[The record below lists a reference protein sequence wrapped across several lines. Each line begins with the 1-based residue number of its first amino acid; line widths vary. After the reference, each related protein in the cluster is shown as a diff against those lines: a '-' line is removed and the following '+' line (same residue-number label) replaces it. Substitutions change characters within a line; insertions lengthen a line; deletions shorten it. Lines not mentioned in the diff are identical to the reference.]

1 MAKITLIVDAD
12 MSKNEMVD
20 LICAE
25 HNYDRFTVKIED
37 DWRLDDRLNRVHEK
51 EPQKKPKVKKPK
63 IPTREQFSADIL
75 GEVIKT
81 HLQNLHVKAAA
92 REAADTA
99 VQNVNVEVK

>member
-12 MSKNEMVD
+12 MSKKEMVD

-25 HNYDRFTVKIED
+25 HNYDRFTVKID
-37 DWRLDDRLNRVHEK
+37 DDAALDDRLRKV
-51 EPQKKPKVKKPK
+51 PGSDAPKKKVKKPK
-63 IPTREQFSADIL
+63 IPTREQFSANIL
-75 GEVIKT
+75 GEVIKN
-81 HLQNLHVKAAA
+81 HLQNLHTKAAA